1 MFEPVSLLM
10 LHKLSGN
17 EFQTDG
23 PTTEKALHNAGVCK
37 GRGGLPRRTLGPSPE
52 ESAGTS
58 YTKVYNISRKG
69 GIVDVRC
76 KQILILSQ
84 TASSLAGV

>member
-23 PTTEKALHNAGVCK
+23 PTTEKALHNAGVCRGGEGYPAGHSAPPRRVCWDVVYKSIQQSK
-37 GRGGLPRRTLGPSPE
+37 GR
-52 ESAGTS
+52 
-58 YTKVYNISRKG
+58 
-69 GIVDVRC
+69 IVDVRC